1 MSVADSPFDSA
12 WKVAKAPIY
21 HSVNTDTSDPEVADK
36 LFRLRDELMA
46 EGITFDAGGMVG
58 GGRDWELD
66 WSLQGATPDEVM
78 ARMRD
83 AGIPFTTEMRY
94 EEEGE
99 EKLSNRPDT
108 DDEGNKYDADY
119 EDGGVIIGSVKCP
132 ECKGDAMVIREN
144 DEVKSFTLGCNDCGY
159 TETDYD
165 YRFQSFDKSFTKF
178 DQQRAEMARTVDAQ
192 IPDVDDNVDLN
203 LNIGGNQ
210 GECCEAF
217 RQRMQEIWLSTP
229 YDDAPDFLM
238 DEGKEAE
245 WYWDS
250 TLMEADCE
258 LIIQRW
264 NDTISPIVEADL
276 RDAQLPV
283 SSTMGSGRDPPTY
296 RDGLP
301 PHYWI
306 IKDMIED
313 TLQAIEEYEAC
324 LRGGFGG
331 VDFGGDF
338 QASGD
343 VFEDS
348 WNIAK
353 FDANRAE
360 MARAIEQEQIPAE
373 DEKVNVDLNPNGG
386 EPDKCCLE
394 ALQLY
399 QELTGDYTRSNPW
412 IWSKGVEGGTDGF
425 GEGELDCDELRGWLE
440 WLAYDDP
447 EAELMGDE
455 DLAPKA
461 KKVLEQWESCISEGF
476 SGDFTASGDSFEDAW
491 GITKFDADRAMQ
503 ARTLEEQ
510 EEETAPVINL
520 EPPLDSGDDPCCVNA
535 KNKWIEGLR
544 EIFGMDDDKRS
555 LTQHPSDMLEYP
567 DLPYGAVNQ
576 NIIDDYE
583 KMSCDD
589 LIEVLRDFAGHIPG
603 VYHRINVTDRKP
615 GNETPE
621 HWLARRI
628 LDEYDECVAEMTMGS
643 SDAVDMFRSGD
654 SFEDAWSVA
663 KNINPSA
670 GFPRKRCWL
679 CERVKD
685 TYGAYPDLPWYP
697 PNWNR
702 PCDCSGGL

>member
-12 WKVAKAPIY
+12 WKVAKAPLY

-46 EGITFDAGGMVG
+46 EGITFDAGGGYPM

-66 WSLQGATPDEVM
+66 WSLKGATPDEVM

-94 EEEGE
+94 EEEGDE
-99 EKLSNRPDT
+99 RLSNRPNT
-108 DDEGNKYDADY
+108 DDEGNKNPPHAV
-119 EDGGVIIGSVKCP
+119 GIGESKCP
-132 ECKGDAMVIREN
+132 ECGGMAMIIRET
-144 DEVKSFTLGCNDCGY
+144 DGSLTLGCGDCGLL
-159 TETDYD
+159 EEYD
-165 YRFQSFDKSFTKF
+165 GPDPDDLTKF
-178 DQQRAEMARTVDAQ
+178 YIPSNAAFDEQRAEMARTVDAQ

-210 GECCEAF
+210 GDCCEAF
-217 RQRMQEIWLSTP
+217 RQRMQEIWIGTP

-245 WYWDS
+245 WYWDF

-283 SSTMGSGRDPPTY
+283 SSTMGLGRNPSPEEIESHLVE
-296 RDGLP
+296 GLP
-301 PHYWI
+301 PHYYI

-324 LRGGFGG
+324 QRGGFEG

-348 WNIAK
+348 WSI
-353 FDANRAE
+353 
-360 MARAIEQEQIPAE
+360 
-373 DEKVNVDLNPNGG
+373 V
-386 EPDKCCLE
+386 
-394 ALQLY
+394 
-399 QELTGDYTRSNPW
+399 
-412 IWSKGVEGGTDGF
+412 
-425 GEGELDCDELRGWLE
+425 
-440 WLAYDDP
+440 
-447 EAELMGDE
+447 
-455 DLAPKA
+455 
-461 KKVLEQWESCISEGF
+461 
-476 SGDFTASGDSFEDAW
+476 
-491 GITKFDADRAMQ
+491 KFDADRAMQ

-544 EIFGMDDDKRS
+544 EIFGMDESRS
-555 LTQHPSDMLEYP
+555 LPRIFANTGDIQHAINYQQDPNY
-567 DLPYGAVNQ
+567 DLLSVNQ

-583 KMSCDD
+583 KMSCDE
-589 LIEVLRDFAGHIPG
+589 LIEVLRDFAGHMPG
-603 VYHRINVTDRKP
+603 IYHKINVTDRRP

-621 HWLARRI
+621 HWLALRI
-628 LDEYDECVAEMTMGS
+628 LEEYDECVAEMTMGS
-643 SDAVDMFRSGD
+643 SDAVDMYRSGD

-685 TYGAYPDLPWYP
+685 SYGAYPDLPWYP

>member
-12 WKVAKAPIY
+12 WRVAKAPFY
-21 HSVNTDTSDPEVADK
+21 HSVNTDTSDPEVANK
-36 LFRLRDELMA
+36 LFQLRDELMA

-66 WSLQGATPDEVM
+66 WSLKGATPDEVM

-83 AGIPFTTEMRY
+83 AGIPFTSIMRY
-94 EEEGE
+94 EEEGD

-108 DDEGNKYDADY
+108 DDEGNPTDDEMAEADRFLLNGRSMCEVFGERASGICQCPKCSDADY

-144 DEVKSFTLGCNDCGY
+144 DDVKSFTLGCNDCGY
-159 TETDYD
+159 TEPDYD

-178 DQQRAEMARTVDAQ
+178 DQQRAEMARAV
-192 IPDVDDNVDLN
+192 
-203 LNIGGNQ
+203 
-210 GECCEAF
+210 
-217 RQRMQEIWLSTP
+217 
-229 YDDAPDFLM
+229 
-238 DEGKEAE
+238 
-245 WYWDS
+245 
-250 TLMEADCE
+250 
-258 LIIQRW
+258 
-264 NDTISPIVEADL
+264 
-276 RDAQLPV
+276 
-283 SSTMGSGRDPPTY
+283 
-296 RDGLP
+296 
-301 PHYWI
+301 
-306 IKDMIED
+306 
-313 TLQAIEEYEAC
+313 
-324 LRGGFGG
+324 
-331 VDFGGDF
+331 
-338 QASGD
+338 
-343 VFEDS
+343 
-348 WNIAK
+348 
-353 FDANRAE
+353 
-360 MARAIEQEQIPAE
+360 EQEQIPAE
-373 DEKVNVDLNPNGG
+373 DEEVNVDLNPNGG

-399 QELTGDYTRSNPW
+399 QELTGDYTQSNPW
-412 IWSKGVEGGTDGF
+412 IWSKGVEGGTDGL
-425 GEGELDCDELRGWLE
+425 GGGELDCDELRSWLE
-440 WLAYDDP
+440 WLVYDDP

-503 ARTLEEQ
+503 ARTLDEQ
-510 EEETAPVINL
+510 EEETAPIINL

-544 EIFGMDDDKRS
+544 EIFGMDDSSFVLNES
-555 LTQHPSDMLEYP
+555 LS
-567 DLPYGAVNQ
+567 GVNQ
-576 NIIDDYE
+576 NIIDGYE
-583 KMSCDD
+583 SMSCEEF
-589 LIEVLRDFAGHIPG
+589 IETLRDFAGHMPG

-643 SDAVDMFRSGD
+643 SDAVDMYRSGD

-663 KNINPSA
+663 KNLNPSA

-685 TYGAYPDLPWYP
+685 TYGAYPELPWYP

-702 PCDCSGGL
+702 PCDCSGGV

>member
-12 WKVAKAPIY
+12 WRGAKAPFY

-46 EGITFDAGGMVG
+46 EGITFDAGGGYPM

-66 WSLQGATPDEVM
+66 WSLKGATPDEVM

-83 AGIPFTTEMRY
+83 AGIPFTSIMRY
-94 EEEGE
+94 EEEGD

-144 DEVKSFTLGCNDCGY
+144 DDVKSFTLGCNECGY
-159 TETDYD
+159 TEPDYD

-192 IPDVDDNVDLN
+192 MPDVDENVDLN

-210 GECCEAF
+210 GECCQNLQIEF
-217 RQRMQEIWLSTP
+217 ENIFNGTP
-229 YDDAPDFLM
+229 YDNSNGFQLLSSKPDAMYVDWDWWDEPCDDAIAIFNEQIKPDLESLLNDPQT
-238 DEGKEAE
+238 DEDFAHLVQGILNQALEA
-245 WYWDS
+245 
-250 TLMEADCE
+250 
-258 LIIQRW
+258 IQ
-264 NDTISPIVEADL
+264 
-276 RDAQLPV
+276 
-283 SSTMGSGRDPPTY
+283 
-296 RDGLP
+296 
-301 PHYWI
+301 
-306 IKDMIED
+306 
-313 TLQAIEEYEAC
+313 EYEAC
-324 LRGGFGG
+324 QRGGFGG

-338 QASGD
+338 TASGD

-353 FDANRAE
+353 MKFNPFPPEAEPFLDAQDR
-360 MARAIEQEQIPAE
+360 MANQEQMPAE
-373 DEKVNVDLNPNGG
+373 DEEVNVDLNPNGG

-399 QELTGDYTRSNPW
+399 QELTGDHTRSNPW
-412 IWSKGVEGGTDGF
+412 IWSKGVEGGTDGL
-425 GEGELDCDELRGWLE
+425 GGGELDCDELHSWLE

-447 EAELMGDE
+447 EAELMGNE

-503 ARTLEEQ
+503 ARTLDEQ
-510 EEETAPVINL
+510 EEETAPIINL

-544 EIFGMDDDKRS
+544 EIFGMDDSSFVLNES
-555 LTQHPSDMLEYP
+555 LS
-567 DLPYGAVNQ
+567 GVNQ
-576 NIIDDYE
+576 NIIDGYE
-583 KMSCDD
+583 SMSCEEF
-589 LIEVLRDFAGHIPG
+589 IETLRDFSGDMPG
-603 VYHRINVTDRKP
+603 VYHRLNVTDRKP

-628 LDEYDECVAEMTMGS
+628 IDEYDECVAETTMGS
-643 SDAVDMFRSGD
+643 SDAVDMYRSGD
-654 SFEDAWSVA
+654 SFEDGWSVA
-663 KNINPSA
+663 KNLNPSA

-685 TYGAYPDLPWYP
+685 TYGAYPELPWYP

-702 PCDCSGGL
+702 PCDCSGGV

>member
-12 WKVAKAPIY
+12 WRVAKAPFY
-21 HSVNTDTSDPEVADK
+21 HSVNTDTSDPEVANK
-36 LFRLRDELMA
+36 LFQLRDELMA

-144 DEVKSFTLGCNDCGY
+144 DEVKSFTLGCNECGY
-159 TETDYD
+159 TEPDYD

-178 DQQRAEMARTVDAQ
+178 DQQRAEMARMQQAQ
-192 IPDVDDNVDLN
+192 QQPPYVGDDEDLN
-203 LNIGGNQ
+203 LNIGGNEGDCCQNLSARFEEIFSGTPFDNDNGFMEGFFESEESREAGAYTSGGITFEESQ
-210 GECCEAF
+210 GAYHWWDLDCDNNIGPIEVFNELVKPELEWILEN
-217 RQRMQEIWLSTP
+217 QSEMTP
-229 YDDAPDFLM
+229 MVQGILNDA
-238 DEGKEAE
+238 
-245 WYWDS
+245 
-250 TLMEADCE
+250 
-258 LIIQRW
+258 
-264 NDTISPIVEADL
+264 
-276 RDAQLPV
+276 
-283 SSTMGSGRDPPTY
+283 
-296 RDGLP
+296 
-301 PHYWI
+301 
-306 IKDMIED
+306 
-313 TLQAIEEYEAC
+313 LQAIQEYEAC
-324 LRGGFGG
+324 QRGGFGG

-338 QASGD
+338 MASGD

-353 FDANRAE
+353 FDAERAG
-360 MARAIEQEQIPAE
+360 MARMVEQEQIPAE
-373 DEKVNVDLNPNGG
+373 DEEVNVDLNPNGG

-399 QELTGDYTRSNPW
+399 QELTGDYTQSNPW
-412 IWSKGVEGGTDGF
+412 IWSKGVEAKESGGHG
-425 GEGELDCDELRGWLE
+425 GGELDCDELRGWLE
-440 WLAYDDP
+440 WLVYDDIDSP
-447 EAELMGDE
+447 RGKEYEA
-455 DLAPKA
+455 A
-461 KKVLEQWESCISEGF
+461 KKVLEQWESCISEEF
-476 SGDFTASGDSFEDAW
+476 SGDFTASGDVFEDAW

-544 EIFGMDDDKRS
+544 EIFGMDDDKKW
-555 LTQHPSDMLEYP
+555 LTQHPSHFQSPNYDMLE
-567 DLPYGAVNQ
+567 VNQ

-583 KMSCDD
+583 KMSCDE
-589 LIEVLRDFAGHIPG
+589 LIEVLRDFSGDMPG
-603 VYHRINVTDRKP
+603 VYHRLNVTDRKP

-628 LDEYDECVAEMTMGS
+628 IDEYDECVAETTMGS
-643 SDAVDMFRSGD
+643 SDAVDMYRSGD
-654 SFEDAWSVA
+654 SFEDGWSVA
-663 KNINPSA
+663 KNLNPSA

-685 TYGAYPDLPWYP
+685 TYGAYPELPWYP

-702 PCDCSGGL
+702 PCDCSGGV

>member
-108 DDEGNKYDADY
+108 DDEGNKNPPHAV
-119 EDGGVIIGSVKCP
+119 GIGESKCP
-132 ECKGDAMVIREN
+132 ECGGMAMIIRET
-144 DEVKSFTLGCNDCGY
+144 DGSLTLGCGECGLL
-159 TETDYD
+159 EEYD
-165 YRFQSFDKSFTKF
+165 GPDPDGLTKF

-192 IPDVDDNVDLN
+192 MPDVDENVDLN
-203 LNIGGNQ
+203 LNIGGNEGDCCQ
-210 GECCEAF
+210 NLQLAFGEIF
-217 RQRMQEIWLSTP
+217 SGTP
-229 YDDAPDFLM
+229 FDNG
-238 DEGKEAE
+238 EGF
-245 WYWDS
+245 
-250 TLMEADCE
+250 M
-258 LIIQRW
+258 
-264 NDTISPIVEADL
+264 
-276 RDAQLPV
+276 
-283 SSTMGSGRDPPTY
+283 
-296 RDGLP
+296 DGLVDNFEESEGTYHWWDKSCDDYIGP
-301 PHYWI
+301 
-306 IKDMIED
+306 IEVFNELVKPELEQLVND
-313 TLQAIEEYEAC
+313 PTSDPEFAEMVQNILNQALEAIQEYEAC
-324 LRGGFGG
+324 QRGGFGG

-338 QASGD
+338 MASGD

-360 MARAIEQEQIPAE
+360 MARAVEQEQIPAE
-373 DEKVNVDLNPNGG
+373 DEKVNVDLGNPNGID
-386 EPDKCCLE
+386 PCCWAAFTDPRIEGWFFHDWSEVELE
-394 ALQLY
+394 SQYEASFDSPTTPCDWFRRFLESMPRIFRDQI
-399 QELTGDYTRSNPW
+399 R
-412 IWSKGVEGGTDGF
+412 
-425 GEGELDCDELRGWLE
+425 EGERGSQGE
-440 WLAYDDP
+440 IDAQAIEAVLADWD
-447 EAELMGDE
+447 ACS
-455 DLAPKA
+455 A
-461 KKVLEQWESCISEGF
+461 KGF
-476 SGDFTASGDSFEDAW
+476 SGDFTASGDVFEDSW
-491 GITKFDADRAMQ
+491 GVVKFDADRAMQ

-544 EIFGMDDDKRS
+544 EIFGMDDERPAHFQS
-555 LTQHPSDMLEYP
+555 PNYDMLQ
-567 DLPYGAVNQ
+567 VNH
-576 NIIDDYE
+576 NIIDGYE
-583 KMSCDD
+583 KMSCDE

-643 SDAVDMFRSGD
+643 SDAVDMYRSGD

>member
-12 WKVAKAPIY
+12 WKVAKAPLY
-21 HSVNTDTSDPEVADK
+21 HSVNIDTSDPKVAEK
-36 LFRLRDELMA
+36 LWQLRDELMA
-46 EGITFDAGGMVG
+46 EGITFDAGGGYPM

-66 WSLQGATPDEVM
+66 FSLKGATPDEVM
-78 ARMRD
+78 TRMRD
-83 AGIPFTTEMRY
+83 AGIPFNTKMWY
-94 EEEGE
+94 EPKDGE
-99 EKLSNRPDT
+99 LGSAEWADT

-144 DEVKSFTLGCNDCGY
+144 DDVKSFTLGCNDCGY
-159 TETDYD
+159 TEPDYD

-178 DQQRAEMARTVDAQ
+178 DQQRAEMARAV
-192 IPDVDDNVDLN
+192 
-203 LNIGGNQ
+203 
-210 GECCEAF
+210 
-217 RQRMQEIWLSTP
+217 
-229 YDDAPDFLM
+229 
-238 DEGKEAE
+238 
-245 WYWDS
+245 
-250 TLMEADCE
+250 
-258 LIIQRW
+258 
-264 NDTISPIVEADL
+264 
-276 RDAQLPV
+276 
-283 SSTMGSGRDPPTY
+283 
-296 RDGLP
+296 
-301 PHYWI
+301 
-306 IKDMIED
+306 
-313 TLQAIEEYEAC
+313 
-324 LRGGFGG
+324 
-331 VDFGGDF
+331 
-338 QASGD
+338 
-343 VFEDS
+343 
-348 WNIAK
+348 
-353 FDANRAE
+353 
-360 MARAIEQEQIPAE
+360 EQEQIPAE
-373 DEKVNVDLNPNGG
+373 DEEVNVDLNPNGG

-399 QELTGDYTRSNPW
+399 QELTGDYTQSNPW
-412 IWSKGVEGGTDGF
+412 IWSKGVEGGTDGL
-425 GEGELDCDELRGWLE
+425 GGGELDCDELRSWLE
-440 WLAYDDP
+440 WLVYDDP

-503 ARTLEEQ
+503 ARTLDEQ
-510 EEETAPVINL
+510 EEETAPIINL

-544 EIFGMDDDKRS
+544 EIFGMDDSSFVLNES
-555 LTQHPSDMLEYP
+555 LS
-567 DLPYGAVNQ
+567 GVNQ
-576 NIIDDYE
+576 NIIDGYE
-583 KMSCDD
+583 SMSCEEF
-589 LIEVLRDFAGHIPG
+589 IETLRDFAGHMPG

-643 SDAVDMFRSGD
+643 SDAVDMYRSGD

-663 KNINPSA
+663 KNLNPSA

-685 TYGAYPDLPWYP
+685 TYGAYPELPWYP

-702 PCDCSGGL
+702 PCDCSGGV

>member
-12 WKVAKAPIY
+12 WKVAKAPLY
-21 HSVNTDTSDPEVADK
+21 HSVNIDLSDPEVADK
-36 LFRLRDELMA
+36 LGQLRDELMD
-46 EGITFDAGGMVG
+46 EGITFDTGWGA

-66 WSLQGATPDEVM
+66 FSLKGANPDEVM
-78 ARMRD
+78 IRMRE
-83 AGIPFTTEMRY
+83 AGIPFNTEMWY
-94 EEEGE
+94 EPPDGE
-99 EKLSNRPDT
+99 LGSAEWAT
-108 DDEGNKYDADY
+108 DDEGNKNPPHAV
-119 EDGGVIIGSVKCP
+119 GIGESKCP
-132 ECKGDAMVIREN
+132 ECEGMAMIIRET
-144 DEVKSFTLGCNDCGY
+144 DGSLTLGCGECGLL
-159 TETDYD
+159 EEYD
-165 YRFQSFDKSFTKF
+165 GPDPDDLTKF
-178 DQQRAEMARTVDAQ
+178 YIPSNAAFDEQRAEMARTVDAEM
-192 IPDVDDNVDLN
+192 PDVDDNVDLN
-203 LNIGGNQ
+203 LNIGGNE
-210 GECCEAF
+210 GDCCQNLSARFE
-217 RQRMQEIWLSTP
+217 EIFSGTP
-229 YDDAPDFLM
+229 YDNDNGFM
-238 DEGKEAE
+238 DGFFDGPEAFEESEGVYHWWDKSCDDYVGPIEVFNE
-245 WYWDS
+245 LIKPELEQLVNEPDS
-250 TLMEADCE
+250 TQEFVEMVQNVL
-258 LIIQRW
+258 
-264 NDTISPIVEADL
+264 NDALE
-276 RDAQLPV
+276 
-283 SSTMGSGRDPPTY
+283 
-296 RDGLP
+296 
-301 PHYWI
+301 
-306 IKDMIED
+306 
-313 TLQAIEEYEAC
+313 AIEEYEAC
-324 LRGGFGG
+324 QRGGFGG

-338 QASGD
+338 MASGD

-360 MARAIEQEQIPAE
+360 MARAVEQEQIPAE
-373 DEKVNVDLNPNGG
+373 DEEVNVDLNPNGG

-425 GEGELDCDELRGWLE
+425 GEGELDCDELHSWLE
-440 WLAYDDP
+440 WLVYDDP

-476 SGDFTASGDSFEDAW
+476 SGDFTASGDVFEDSWNIA
-491 GITKFDADRAMQ
+491 KFDADRAMQ

-544 EIFGMDDDKRS
+544 EIFGMDDERPAHFQS
-555 LTQHPSDMLEYP
+555 PNYDMLE
-567 DLPYGAVNQ
+567 VNQ

-583 KMSCDD
+583 NMSCDE

-603 VYHRINVTDRKP
+603 VYHRINVTDRRP

-643 SDAVDMFRSGD
+643 SDAVDMYRSGD

-685 TYGAYPDLPWYP
+685 TYGAYPELPWYP